1 MTLDAKRSMTPA
13 KAKVKVKTVPNARAR
28 TALPATAA
36 LPVKASVKAPMAAPT
51 TAGSLHQRILGDI
64 EQRIVSGE
72 WPPGHRIPSEHE
84 LTDIYQCSRMTVNK
98 VLTQLARAN
107 MVERRRKAGSFVMRS
122 QSRAAVLEIHDIRAE
137 VLALGLPY
145 RYELVSLKK
154 RRSLRA
160 DMDALDLDKA
170 GLVLELRSLHYAGT
184 LPFCLEYRLI
194 NLASVPQAAKE
205 TFQDEPPGAWLVQ
218 HVPWTSAEHRIRA
231 GASDAQMASLLKVEF
246 GTPCLIIQRRTW
258 TGASPVTYV
267 RLAYP
272 GEDHELVAHFSPT
285 KDAAGNGGSSGS
297 SGNSGISSS
306 V

>member
-1 MTLDAKRSMTPA
+1 MTLAAKPSMTPA
-13 KAKVKVKTVPNARAR
+13 RAAVKVRIDPKARAR
-28 TALPATAA
+28 TALLAAAA
-36 LPVKASVKAPMAAPT
+36 LPVKATVKAQA

-137 VLALGLPY
+137 VLALGLTY

-160 DMDALDLDKA
+160 DMDALELDKA
-170 GLVLELRSLHYAGT
+170 GPVIELRSLHYAGA

-194 NLASVPQAAKE
+194 NLVAVPQAAAE
-205 TFQDEPPGAWLVQ
+205 SFTDGPPGAWLVS

-231 GASDAQMASLLKVEF
+231 SASDADMAALLKVAC
-246 GTPCLIIQRRTW
+246 GTPCLVIQRRTW

-272 GEDHELVAHFSPT
+272 GEDHELVARFSPT
-285 KDAAGNGGSSGS
+285 KDASGSNAGGSSAE
-297 SGNSGISSS
+297 
-306 V
+306 

>member
-1 MTLDAKRSMTPA
+1 MALDTKSSMTLV
-13 KAKVKVKTVPNARAR
+13 KASGTVKTAPKALAR
-28 TALPATAA
+28 TALLAAAA
-36 LPVKASVKAPMAAPT
+36 LPLKATVKAQV
-51 TAGSLHQRILGDI
+51 TAGSLHQRILGEI

-84 LTDIYQCSRMTVNK
+84 LTNIYQCSRMTVNK

-137 VLALGLPY
+137 VLALGLTY

-160 DMDALDLDKA
+160 DMDALELDKA
-170 GLVLELRSLHYAGT
+170 GPVIELRSLHYAGA

-194 NLASVPQAAKE
+194 NLVAVPQAAAE
-205 TFQDEPPGAWLVQ
+205 SFTDGPPGAWLVS

-231 GASDAQMASLLKVEF
+231 SASDADMAALLKVAC
-246 GTPCLIIQRRTW
+246 GTPCLVIQRRTW

-272 GEDHELVAHFSPT
+272 GEDHELVARFSPT
-285 KDAAGNGGSSGS
+285 KGASGSNAGSSS
-297 SGNSGISSS
+297 AE
-306 V
+306 